1 MLVGG
6 VAIFTGGVSVIIED
20 GESEQFGATTAE
32 WAYFGSWLGLSVV
45 GTLIQLC
52 ITAPGNYSM
61 LRGGSKDA

>member
-1 MLVGG
+1 MLVAG
-6 VAIFTGGVSVIIED
+6 VSVFTGGVQLIIQD

-52 ITAPGNYSM
+52 VTAPGSGT
-61 LRGGSKDA
+61 LRGSSKST